1 MTAYSNYGGHSAKV
15 EMQLLLNGGSL
26 RVVQMGPDFLLV
38 DWPIDHPPTDA
49 RIVMQVDDSQ
59 RGWNVRLPHG
69 ISAGSKRIAIGPS
82 L

>member
-1 MTAYSNYGGHSAKV
+1 
-15 EMQLLLNGGSL
+15 MQLLLNGGSL

-38 DWPIDHPPTDA
+38 DLPIDHPPTDA